1 MMNPILIFPLLTL
14 ALLVVG
20 LTFEILIRKLR
31 SEHVEAWE
39 SLGKP
44 TGFFPTAFTPT
55 PSDVAAQKLMYTWFF
70 HTPQWIRESPDH
82 SLYVLCAFRIASA
95 LWAAGIVTWFVC
107 IVRMFQLSG

>member
-1 MMNPILIFPLLTL
+1 MMNPILMFPLLTL

-31 SEHVEAWE
+31 CEHIDAWK

-44 TGFFPTAFTPT
+44 TGFFPTSFTPSA
-55 PSDVAAQKLMYTWFF
+55 SDIAAQKLMYTWFF
-70 HTPQWIRESPDH
+70 HTPQWIRESRDH

-95 LWAAGIVTWFVC
+95 LWIAGVFTWFVC
-107 IVRMFQLSG
+107 IVRMFEPAV

>member
-31 SEHVEAWE
+31 IEHDDVWK

-44 TGFFPTAFTPT
+44 SGFFPTAFTPT
-55 PSDVAAQKLMYTWFF
+55 PSDMAAQKLLLTWFF
-70 HTPQWIRESPDH
+70 HTPQWIRECRDN
-82 SLYVLCAFRIASA
+82 SLYVLCVFRIASA
-95 LWAAGIVTWFVC
+95 LWVAGLFVWIVC
-107 IVRMFQLSG
+107 ILRMFQAS